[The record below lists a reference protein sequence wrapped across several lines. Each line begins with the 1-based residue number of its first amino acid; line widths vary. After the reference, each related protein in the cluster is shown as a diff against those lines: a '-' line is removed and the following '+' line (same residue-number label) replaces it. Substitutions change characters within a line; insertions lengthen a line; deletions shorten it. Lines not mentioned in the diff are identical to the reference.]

1 MPEKSKAKQKL
12 IDAALNLLK
21 EKPPSQLNY
30 REIASGA
37 GLSHMTAYRHFKTIE
52 ELLEFVAIE
61 GYEKLSESLNY
72 LVQKYESDPQILL
85 EKTVHSYFRF
95 AQNFPYHLTAMFD
108 RGDQKGHFEKREFMR
123 SVEELHREYLRVIEV
138 CQDSDLLPQTMKPED
153 LGLLLWSFTHG
164 YASLETKSELNLTM
178 AGRTQGEAFIKMMV
192 AVLVQGLRTKSE

>member
-12 IDAALNLLK
+12 INATLNLLK

-37 GLSHMTAYRHFKTIE
+37 GLSHMTAYRHFKSIE

-61 GYEKLSESLNY
+61 GYEKLSESLSY
-72 LVQKYESDPQILL
+72 LVQKYESEPQVLL
-85 EKTVHSYFRF
+85 EKTVHSYFKF

-108 RGDQKGHFEKREFMR
+108 RGDQKGHFEKKEFMK
-123 SVEELHREYLRVIEV
+123 SVEELHKEYLKVIEV
-138 CQDSDLLPQTMKPED
+138 CQRADLLPQSVKVED

-164 YASLETKSELNLTM
+164 YASLETKSELDLTM
-178 AGRTQGEAFIKMMV
+178 SERTQGESFIKMMV
-192 AVLVQGLRTKSE
+192 QVLVDGLKAKYS